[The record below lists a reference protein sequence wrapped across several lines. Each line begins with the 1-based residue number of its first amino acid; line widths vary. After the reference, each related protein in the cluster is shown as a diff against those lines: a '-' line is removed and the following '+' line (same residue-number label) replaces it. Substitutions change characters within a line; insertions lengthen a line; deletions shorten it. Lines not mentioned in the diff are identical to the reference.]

1 MMFALPH
8 MSDSVSV
15 SIYEYGHSGSLSTT
29 RGTART
35 VPYPEE
41 DLVRYSRHSP
51 EYGGAIPERCLTNFS
66 RSRELCLT
74 QGSDNGWSHCL
85 SESKGDLIDPF
96 SGVGP

>member
-15 SIYEYGHSGSLSTT
+15 SIDDYGHSGSLSTV
-29 RGTART
+29 RGSVRT
-35 VPYPEE
+35 VIISEE
-41 DLVRYSRHSP
+41 EQIRYSRHSP
-51 EYGGAIPERCLTNFS
+51 EYGGAVPERCLTNFR

-96 SGVGP
+96 LGVGS